1 MKRPTPSLDEQNT
14 VTTEL
19 RLVALLSLPHL
30 CPAQVHQAG
39 LLEETADFNRVSEL
53 VTAHHVW
60 PSVYCTLRDHLPHW
74 LAKPSLG
81 DLQSRYQINC
91 IQSQRAFV
99 ISGHLLRE
107 CRAQHIPIKILKGA
121 PLAFKLYGDITK
133 RHSSDI
139 DLVVRQAD
147 LDACHLI
154 LSRAGF
160 QCFDLHALS
169 EAQTRAYWR
178 TNKDIAYRNQ
188 AGVLV
193 ELHVRLS
200 LQHFSITDRYL
211 EALFDAT
218 PASERAHLELLYLCL
233 HGIANYFHRLKW
245 LIDIALYLNL
255 QTESSGQ
262 GLIRV
267 ARAKGAMRLLSASWV
282 LANILFDTDLPEV
295 VMAYYD
301 QDILCQ
307 FAVRQCLRR
316 LNHPR
321 DRRSLQNQLK
331 HLITEPFLYQNTRE
345 CIGAV
350 LIRFNPTV
358 ADIRKFNLPHRLYFL
373 YYFMRPALVIY
384 RRVTQPRNSAPTKPT
399 ALT

>member
-39 LLEETADFNRVSEL
+39 LLEGTADFNRVSEL
-53 VTAHHVW
+53 VTAHRIW

-99 ISGHLLRE
+99 ISGHLLRA

-133 RHSSDI
+133 RHSNDI

-160 QCFDLHALS
+160 QCFDFHALS
-169 EAQTRAYWR
+169 EVQTHAYWR
-178 TNKDIAYRNQ
+178 TNKDIVYRD
-188 AGVLV
+188 ATGALI

-200 LQHFSITDRYL
+200 VQHFNITDRYL
-211 EALFDAT
+211 DALFDAT

-233 HGIANYFHRLKW
+233 HGIRTLFHRLKW
-245 LIDIALYLNL
+245 LTDIALYLNL
-255 QTESSGQ
+255 QTEFSGQ
-262 GLIRV
+262 ALIKV
-267 ARAKGAMRLLSASWV
+267 AKAKGAMRLLSASWV
-282 LANILFDTDLPEV
+282 LSKLIFNIKVPGEIIAFYEKNAGCRLLV
-295 VMAYYD
+295 S
-301 QDILCQ
+301 QSLNH
-307 FAVRQCLRR
+307 
-316 LNHPR
+316 LNHPKPIGSL
-321 DRRSLQNQLK
+321 DRYLARMMCEPLMYPHKRNGIIPFFSRFQPTYEDMLTIKLPA
-331 HLITEPFLYQNTRE
+331 HLH
-345 CIGAV
+345 A
-350 LIRFNPTV
+350 
-358 ADIRKFNLPHRLYFL
+358 L